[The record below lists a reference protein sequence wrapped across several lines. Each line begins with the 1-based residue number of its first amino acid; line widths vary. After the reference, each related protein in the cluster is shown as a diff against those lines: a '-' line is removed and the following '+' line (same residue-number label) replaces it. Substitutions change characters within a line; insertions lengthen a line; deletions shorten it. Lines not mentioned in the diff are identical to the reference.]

1 MNAAINSLLPVFKT
15 NGEWEPWREKL
26 LRSGWDNLQTV
37 RTNPVTGETL
47 KPAER
52 KWINNY
58 IGSNLQLG
66 QQVKDLFEQT
76 DGWWDKKMKEY
87 VKARGLQKQA
97 DFPIKKTIMYEMLDT
112 MHNEAFKQAWN
123 AMTAQDTQIFTK
135 GTLKEAVK
143 EALRDGNMTEA
154 AKNRDAILKFQ

>member
-1 MNAAINSLLPVFKT
+1 M
-15 NGEWEPWREKL
+15 
-26 LRSGWDNLQTV
+26 
-37 RTNPVTGETL
+37 

-112 MHNEAFKQAWN
+112 MHNEAFKHGR
-123 AMTAQDTQIFTK
+123 M
-135 GTLKEAVK
+135 
-143 EALRDGNMTEA
+143 R
-154 AKNRDAILKFQ
+154 